1 MPLIVNTLYRE
12 FLAAEIQR
20 CSDDLAQMWLD
31 SLKAIVLE
39 DTKDIFPTEQYLDHI
54 PLMICEIG
62 KIIQAD
68 KTELAL
74 FNSLI
79 TRKALELGNLRHK
92 QNATVSQLLREYDI
106 LAQHL
111 ESFVIEVTDNY
122 TGTLKN
128 ADMMH
133 ASNTVHSIVRRIL
146 QDTVDSFV
154 SKYVATIEEQT
165 EKLLHFN
172 NFIGHEI
179 RTPLQTALLNV
190 ELIIDDTKNTP
201 TIHEALGDV
210 KIALKQVITIM
221 NNVETLVN
229 PSDAIATDTPVTQK
243 IGIAELV
250 TDIAD
255 QLNQTLSD
263 QNVQLVIPRD
273 LGVVNTDAGKLR
285 LILTNLLSNAI
296 KYSAPDKKNSYVRL
310 SRADA
315 DNGLVEISVEDNGIG
330 ISSELLSKVTEL
342 KVRAYESQQGEKT
355 VEGHGIGLYL
365 VHEAVKFLNGEMS
378 IKSTE
383 MAGTKVTISLPQRS
397 V

>member
-1 MPLIVNTLYRE
+1 MNTLYRE

>member
-1 MPLIVNTLYRE
+1 
-12 FLAAEIQR
+12 
-20 CSDDLAQMWLD
+20 MWLD

>member
-1 MPLIVNTLYRE
+1 LPLIVNTLYRE